1 MTLRVVVPPH
11 PLIAHWLTLLRNTT
25 TPPALYATGLE
36 ELGRWLT
43 YEALRDWLPH
53 RREMVTTSQAET
65 EGTVVESNVPLLSIP
80 LLPGGLDLWQ
90 GARRVLP
97 SSQLCLGGVSD
108 NIETNAGVIVF
119 VDQIAS
125 GERLLGILKLLQTQ
139 EIEARRLRV
148 ITVLASSPGLKQL
161 GEMMPNLTIHTACID
176 PDLTED
182 GEISPGIGNPVLRL
196 NTRTAGKT

>member
-1 MTLRVVVPPH
+1 MP
-11 PLIAHWLTLLRNTT
+11 
-25 TPPALYATGLE
+25 
-36 ELGRWLT
+36 
-43 YEALRDWLPH
+43 
-53 RREMVTTSQAET
+53 
-65 EGTVVESNVPLLSIP
+65 
-80 LLPGGLDLWQ
+80 
-90 GARRVLP
+90 
-97 SSQLCLGGVSD
+97 D

-161 GEMMPNLTIHTACID
+161 GEMMPNLTIHPACID
-176 PDLTED
+176 PALTED